1 MAIHS
6 KNFEHNDV
14 KQRLVYVGS
23 EEGKLMALRQ
33 TFEEGWNPPVL
44 LFVQN
49 KGRAKD
55 LYNQLKFEDIR
66 VDVIHSDLQQSER
79 ENAIDNFR
87 AGKTWVLIATD
98 VIARGMDFK
107 GVNCVINYDFPDSS
121 SAYIHRIGRSGRAGR
136 SGEAVTFYTDA
147 DVRYLK
153 NIANAIKNSGSE
165 VPEWILSMPK
175 LKWRKHRPKR
185 ESLFAKQRDDEE
197 E

>member
-1 MAIHS
+1 M
-6 KNFEHNDV
+6 
-14 KQRLVYVGS
+14 RLLLHLGS
-23 EEGKLMALRQ
+23 PEIYK
-33 TFEEGWNPPVL
+33 FVL
-44 LFVQN
+44 L
-49 KGRAKD
+49 
-55 LYNQLKFEDIR
+55 Y
-66 VDVIHSDLQQSER
+66 S
-79 ENAIDNFR
+79 
-87 AGKTWVLIATD
+87 
-98 VIARGMDFK
+98 
-107 GVNCVINYDFPDSS
+107 
-121 SAYIHRIGRSGRAGR
+121 GRSGRAGR